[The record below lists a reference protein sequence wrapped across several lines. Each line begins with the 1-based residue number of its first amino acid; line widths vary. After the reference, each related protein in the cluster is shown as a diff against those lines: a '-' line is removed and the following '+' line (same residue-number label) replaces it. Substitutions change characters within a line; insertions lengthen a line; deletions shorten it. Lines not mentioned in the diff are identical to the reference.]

1 LALDPH
7 LVRARYQLAVC
18 HVALGKRRE
27 AREEFEKL
35 HTETGGDPNVIYY
48 LGRLDLLDGDLDTA
62 IRRLKSLAL
71 DPPFPDTAYYLGSAY
86 LSKGDF
92 APAEQWLR
100 KAAEADPRDFR
111 VPDHLARTYLKEGRR
126 EEAER
131 EFQRSAELRE
141 RYNDTARVAVNCS
154 RELETKPLEEARA
167 TCQQLSQPGDPG
179 MLTTLGMLYGQ
190 HGYYL
195 AALPAFEEA
204 ARLDPESSE
213 VQHDLGLTYFRLKR
227 YSEARG
233 PLEHAVTLRP
243 DFFGSSALLGAT
255 LYTLKEDETAYR
267 VLSHAHELNPQEA
280 DTQKLLFNTALVLA
294 SKKLTARDYAAC
306 VAYLQKAVE
315 CNPDDAEVHRR
326 LAAVYTLM
334 GRQSEA
340 EAENREAER
349 LNTHP

>member
-1 LALDPH
+1 
-7 LVRARYQLAVC
+7 
-18 HVALGKRRE
+18 
-27 AREEFEKL
+27 
-35 HTETGGDPNVIYY
+35 
-48 LGRLDLLDGDLDTA
+48 
-62 IRRLKSLAL
+62 
-71 DPPFPDTAYYLGSAY
+71 
-86 LSKGDF
+86 
-92 APAEQWLR
+92 
-100 KAAEADPRDFR
+100 
-111 VPDHLARTYLKEGRR
+111 
-126 EEAER
+126 
-131 EFQRSAELRE
+131 
-141 RYNDTARVAVNCS
+141 
-154 RELETKPLEEARA
+154 
-167 TCQQLSQPGDPG
+167 
-179 MLTTLGMLYGQ
+179 MLYGQ